1 MRTRRKQR
9 IGAKIGVIAGL
20 VVGALFAGLPVLW
33 MLSTSFKANG
43 EVFQTPPRLITKGF
57 SFNAYQPILSDA
69 SQLRFFLNSYIVA
82 LSVTALTLLVAIL
95 ASYGFSRF
103 NFPLKRSINA
113 VIVSVQAV
121 PPITLVIPYFGLVV
135 ALHLYNTYPGLILT
149 HMVFTLPYAIIM
161 TTAYFNT
168 LPRELDE
175 SVKVDGAG
183 GWTALWRILVPI
195 SVPGLIAVG
204 VYTFMI
210 SWNEYLFALTLTRT
224 DDMRTVSIG
233 IVDVSEQKNAPLIL
247 GIHPDEVRHVGA
259 DMLAAVTQRAHR
271 SSVPIAIHWDHGASY
286 QEILTAIRTGF
297 TSVMIDGSML
307 SFEDN
312 VALTR
317 KVVDTAHAVGLSV
330 EGELGTIG
338 KTDGEAEDG
347 SHAIIYT
354 DPDDALVFVRETGV
368 DSLAVAIGTSH
379 GIYPANLKPELKL
392 GLLKEIKENVN
403 IPLVLHGGSNN
414 PDDEIAQATQL
425 GINKITI
432 SSDIKVAYHQKM
444 REVLADESLR
454 EPLTIQPPCI
464 EAMKAVAGHKI
475 DLFGAAGEA
484 SPY

>member
-57 SFNAYQPILSDA
+57 SFNAYQHILSDA

-175 SVKVDGAG
+175 SVKVDGGG
-183 GWTALWRILVPI
+183 GWTALWRILVPVA
-195 SVPGLIAVG
+195 VPGLIAVG

-224 DDMRTVSIG
+224 DDMRTVPIG
-233 IVDVSEQKNAPLIL
+233 IQLLMGQHSYEWNQMMAMSIL
-247 GIHPDEVRHVGA
+247 GSIPVLV
-259 DMLAAVTQRAHR
+259 LFLIFQRR
-271 SSVPIAIHWDHGASY
+271 FIGG
-286 QEILTAIRTGF
+286 LTAG
-297 TSVMIDGSML
+297 
-307 SFEDN
+307 
-312 VALTR
+312 
-317 KVVDTAHAVGLSV
+317 AV
-330 EGELGTIG
+330 
-338 KTDGEAEDG
+338 
-347 SHAIIYT
+347 
-354 DPDDALVFVRETGV
+354 
-368 DSLAVAIGTSH
+368 
-379 GIYPANLKPELKL
+379 
-392 GLLKEIKENVN
+392 
-403 IPLVLHGGSNN
+403 
-414 PDDEIAQATQL
+414 
-425 GINKITI
+425 
-432 SSDIKVAYHQKM
+432 
-444 REVLADESLR
+444 
-454 EPLTIQPPCI
+454 
-464 EAMKAVAGHKI
+464 KA
-475 DLFGAAGEA
+475 
-484 SPY
+484 